1 MISVSGESDQ
11 SASSFGESDQSAYNA
26 KSIETLEG
34 LEAVR
39 RNPGM
44 YIGGTGSEG
53 LMHLVWELLDNAVD
67 EAAGGWAKNIDVVFH
82 RDGSVE
88 VADDGRGIPVG
99 VHPTMGVSALEVV
112 FTELHAGGK
121 FNQSSYATSGGLHGV
136 GASVV
141 NAMSKKLNVDV
152 LRHGYRH
159 SLSFQ
164 NTQPGQFA
172 KGVFT
177 PGHNLKKKKLRSY
190 SSASTPT
197 GARSTPTGTRVRFWP
212 DHKLFNP
219 DAAIDAGSVKERLL
233 LVAFLVSGLQVTL
246 TDKRAAV
253 RSSASSGSAAS
264 VAGETTAAHGSAG
277 SDAGK
282 TAGTAAQLSFVSEGG
297 LADLVDEKVRE
308 RAGSS
313 KLKQPVCSVITL
325 KGMETFTDQ
334 AVVEGGVVNVEREC
348 SVDVALCWVNN
359 VKGEVLSF
367 VNTIPTISGG
377 THVAGFDK
385 ALTRVV
391 NNVVLKENRQLAKL
405 VRTNQHRAV
414 KDDVQQGL
422 IAAVQVK
429 FARPQFQG
437 QTKHALGT
445 QAVMG
450 IVSRATYSHLK
461 KWFEPGGGPRSQVK
475 AITDK
480 LATAV
485 ADRAAFRQ
493 KLETDRKTS
502 RLGSARLP
510 GKLADCRVHG
520 HGAELLLV
528 EGDSAAGPA
537 KQGRDSEFMAV
548 LPLRGKIVNAAKAS
562 TSQVLDNAEAKAIF
576 ASVGAGAGPTFD
588 IKAARYGRIVILC
601 DADVD
606 GSHIRCL
613 LLTLIYRYMRDMLA
627 HGRVYSAQPPL
638 YSAKVGQQTHRA
650 YTETDREVLTRKLQS
665 RGAKNIRW
673 QRFKGLGEMNVDEL
687 RYCALNPKTRVLR
700 RITMQDAEQEDA
712 AAEMFNVLMGSD
724 VSSRKEYLIGN
735 STFINT
741 EVLDV

>member
-1 MISVSGESDQ
+1 MISVSGELDQ
-11 SASSFGESDQSAYNA
+11 TTYSA

-67 EAAGGWAKNIDVVFH
+67 EAAGGWAKKIDVVFH

-164 NTQPGQFA
+164 NTQPGQFS

-177 PGHNLKKKKLRSY
+177 PGHNVKKTKLRSSSSVS
-190 SSASTPT
+190 SSAGRRYTSAGT
-197 GARSTPTGTRVRFWP
+197 RSTPTGTRVRFWP
-212 DHKLFNP
+212 DRKLFNP
-219 DAAIDAGSVKERLL
+219 DAAIDASSVKERLR

-246 TDKRAAV
+246 TDKRAVAQGSAAV
-253 RSSASSGSAAS
+253 GETTGDVAQGSAAS
-264 VAGETTAAHGSAG
+264 GSGNTVGEATAGE
-277 SDAGK
+277 
-282 TAGTAAQLSFVSEGG
+282 AAQLSFVSEGG
-297 LADLVDEKVRE
+297 LADLVDENVRE

-313 KLKQPVCSVITL
+313 KLKQPVCSVITFQ
-325 KGMETFTDQ
+325 GVETFTDQ
-334 AVVEGGVVNVEREC
+334 AVVEGGVVNVDREC

-422 IAAVQVK
+422 FAAVQVK

-461 KWFEPGGGPRSQVK
+461 KWFEPGGGPRNQVK
-475 AITDK
+475 AVTDK

-576 ASVGAGAGPTFD
+576 ASVGAGAGPSFD
-588 IKAARYGRIVILC
+588 IQAARYGRIVILC

-712 AAEMFNVLMGSD
+712 AADMFNVLMGSD
-724 VSSRKEYLIGN
+724 VNSRKEYLIGN
-735 STFINT
+735 STFISAD
-741 EVLDV
+741 VLDV